1 MKGMCSLE
9 AARIQDGG
17 HIRGARRVGAFPFFT
32 FFLIFNSN
40 VSVNVSV
47 YVCVYVPVI
56 VLFYNLLIQLAGC
69 NL

>member
-1 MKGMCSLE
+1 M
-9 AARIQDGG
+9 
-17 HIRGARRVGAFPFFT
+17 GAFPFFT

-47 YVCVYVPVI
+47 YVCVYVPDI
-56 VLFYNLLIQLAGC
+56 VLFCNLLIQLAGC